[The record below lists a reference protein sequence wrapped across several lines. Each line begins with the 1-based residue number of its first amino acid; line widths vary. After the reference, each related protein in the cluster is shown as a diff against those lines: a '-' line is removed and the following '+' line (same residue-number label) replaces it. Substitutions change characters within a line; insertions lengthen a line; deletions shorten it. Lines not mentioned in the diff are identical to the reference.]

1 MKLSKKKAVIIIM
14 FVVIVFIEGYSI
26 ASYQTNTLIENKNNI
41 VEANLTKEEQDV
53 LDLVNKNRE
62 EKGIKTLKTY
72 SKLQQIAKL
81 KAVDIVTNNYFSH
94 NSPTLGTPF
103 EMLKAYGIDYKKSG
117 ENLAG
122 NINSE
127 RAVNAWMNSESHR
140 ENILEEKYEFTGIC
154 VLNSKIYGKV
164 YVQLFVGL
172 K

>member
-14 FVVIVFIEGYSI
+14 LAIIVFIESYSI
-26 ASYQTNTLIENKNNI
+26 ASYQTNAFIENENNI
-41 VEANLTKEEQDV
+41 IEANLTEEEQEV

-62 EKGIKTLKTY
+62 ETGIKTLKTY

-103 EMLKAYGIDYKKSG
+103 EMLKAYGIDYKISG

-140 ENILEEKYEFTGIC
+140 ENILEEKFDYTGIC
-154 VLNSKIYGKV
+154 VIDSEVYGKIF
-164 YVQLFVGL
+164 VQVFIGI
-172 K
+172 

>member
-1 MKLSKKKAVIIIM
+1 MKLSKKNIAIIIM
-14 FVVIVFIEGYSI
+14 LVIMFFIESYSI
-26 ASYQTNTLIENKNNI
+26 ASYQTNTLMENENNI
-41 VEANLTKEEQDV
+41 IEANLTEEEQEV
-53 LDLVNKNRE
+53 LNLINKNRE
-62 EKGIKTLKTY
+62 ERGIKTLKTY

-103 EMLKAYGIDYKKSG
+103 EMLKAYGIDYKISG

-140 ENILEEKYEFTGIC
+140 ENILEEKYEYTGIC
-154 VLNSKIYGKV
+154 VLNSKTYGNV
-164 YVQLFVGL
+164 YVELFIGL
-172 K
+172 N

>member
-41 VEANLTKEEQDV
+41 VEVNLTEEEQEV

-94 NSPTLGTPF
+94 N
-103 EMLKAYGIDYKKSG
+103 
-117 ENLAG
+117 
-122 NINSE
+122 
-127 RAVNAWMNSESHR
+127 
-140 ENILEEKYEFTGIC
+140 
-154 VLNSKIYGKV
+154 
-164 YVQLFVGL
+164 
-172 K
+172 

>member
-1 MKLSKKKAVIIIM
+1 MKLSKKNIAIIIM
-14 FVVIVFIEGYSI
+14 LVIMFFIESYSI
-26 ASYQTNTLIENKNNI
+26 ASYQTNTLMENENNI
-41 VEANLTKEEQDV
+41 IEANLTEEEQEV
-53 LDLVNKNRE
+53 LNLINKNRE
-62 EKGIKTLKTY
+62 ERGIKTLKTY

-103 EMLKAYGIDYKKSG
+103 EMLKSYGIDYKISG

-127 RAVNAWMNSESHR
+127 RAVNAWMNSSGHKA
-140 ENILEEKYEFTGIC
+140 NILNSSFNYTGIG
-154 VLNSKIYGKV
+154 VVNSSKYGKIF
-164 YVQLFVGL
+164 VQMFIG